1 MFRISG
7 DHLADLLGR
16 ADVSQ
21 AAFARLAGVTARQ
34 VNNWCRGHAV
44 VPSWAAVLAGV
55 LQEQSPEALTILVE
69 EQLARAPVAPTG
81 EARKDNSRNRQG

>member
-16 ADVSQ
+16 ADVGQ
-21 AAFARLAGVTARQ
+21 ATFARLAGVTARQ
-34 VNNWCRGHAV
+34 VNNWCRGRAV

-55 LQEQSPEALTILVE
+55 LQEQSPEALTIMVE
-69 EQLARAPVAPTG
+69 EQLAGAPVPRTSQ
-81 EARKDNSRNRQG
+81 ARAGNSKNNRG

>member
-34 VNNWCRGHAV
+34 VNNWCRGRAV

-55 LQEQSPEALTILVE
+55 LQEQSPEALTIMVE
-69 EQLARAPVAPTG
+69 EQLAGAPVPRTSQ
-81 EARKDNSRNRQG
+81 ARAGSSKDNRG

>member
-1 MFRISG
+1 MLRISG
-7 DHLADLLGR
+7 DRLADLLGR

-34 VNNWCRGHAV
+34 VNNWCRGRAV

-69 EQLARAPVAPTG
+69 EQLARAQVAPIG
-81 EARKDNSRNRQG
+81 QARKDNSGNRQG